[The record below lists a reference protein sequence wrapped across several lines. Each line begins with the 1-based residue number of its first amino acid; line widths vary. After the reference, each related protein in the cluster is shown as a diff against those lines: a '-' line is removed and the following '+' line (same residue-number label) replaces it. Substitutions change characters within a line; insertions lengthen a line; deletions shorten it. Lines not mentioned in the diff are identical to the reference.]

1 MAGTRP
7 FSWTLANSILVIC
20 LSAFVSKLLLQA
32 VVGWYLRRRTTS
44 RKITIL
50 ARVKLEE
57 AQYQLSASQSHK
69 SDDGEWEKVEK
80 HTAGS
85 AKNGGEADDE
95 WEGIIGFFHPFWS
108 VQPLGIRSSIN

>member
-1 MAGTRP
+1 M
-7 FSWTLANSILVIC
+7 
-20 LSAFVSKLLLQA
+20 
-32 VVGWYLRRRTTS
+32 
-44 RKITIL
+44 IL

-57 AQYQLSASQSHK
+57 ARSQLSASRSPK
-69 SDDGEWEKVEK
+69 SDDGECEEVEK

>member
-1 MAGTRP
+1 MAGMP
-7 FSWTLANSILVIC
+7 AFSWTLANSILIIS
-20 LSAFVSKLLLQA
+20 LSALISKLLLQA
-32 VVGWYLRRRTTS
+32 VVGWYLRRRAS
-44 RKITIL
+44 ARKITIL

-57 AQYQLSASQSHK
+57 AQYQLSASQSPK
-69 SDDGEWEKVEK
+69 TDDGEWEKVEK

-95 WEGIIGFFHPFWS
+95 WEGTIGFFHPFWS